1 MLAPFLRQGL
11 ERGEKVLYIID
22 AHAAETVVRYLE
34 EEGVNTGVYL
44 ASGQLSILTY
54 DETYTR
60 EGTFDPERMIALLRD
75 ETERAL
81 SEGYSALR
89 ATGEMTWALRG
100 LPGSQHL
107 IRYEA
112 LLNEFFRDSECLA
125 ICQYDRRR
133 FSPETL
139 LDVLR
144 THPIAMVGT
153 EIYDNFYYLPPTK
166 LLSRDLPA
174 VELHRCLKSLEGY
187 KRAEDALRESEARF
201 RAIFEGAAIG
211 VGLTN
216 QEGYII
222 EANAALQRI
231 LGYNADELRR
241 MTLVECTHPDDA
253 AKAQALHE
261 DLIAGRRDHYR
272 VEGRYIRKDGQLIW
286 GRLTTSPIRGPE
298 GAFQFAICTLE
309 DITER
314 KRTEEALDLKMK
326 QLGALIRASR
336 VMTASLDLDQVLAEI
351 ISLAGGVV
359 ASDYASVALVDEAG
373 RLSQSVENLP
383 GVPSMRYRIR
393 KEGLTH
399 WIIHTCRV
407 AIIDEIRE
415 DGRPIPELGKGAPN
429 VVNPHIRKAG
439 IKSLAGLPLIA
450 KGRLLGVLYLH
461 SRRPGA
467 FHGQEEL
474 LKAFANQV
482 AIAIEN
488 AKLYE
493 QAQREIARRRQ
504 VEADLR
510 EALKAKDEMI
520 QNVSHELRTPLTLIR
535 GYVELL
541 QEEALGPLTT
551 SQRKAVDVLDRQ
563 SNYLHYMVE
572 RLLLLQTLDKIT
584 PRKKPLDLQTM
595 LKDLVHTWE
604 ARTQEAGIH
613 LQLDVPPD
621 LPPLT
626 ADKGLLHQV
635 LYNLLDNAVKFSP
648 DGGEIRVH
656 AWTGN
661 DELIIAISDQ
671 GIGIPPDELEQVF
684 RRFYQVDGGSTRR
697 FNGMGIGLA
706 LCRKIVESHGGRIWA
721 ESEGKGK
728 GSTFYVALPLRDD
741 NADADASGS

>member
-11 ERGEKVLYIID
+11 EREEKVLYILD

-34 EEGVNTGVYL
+34 EEGLNVGAYL

-81 SEGYSALR
+81 SEGYAALR

-133 FSPETL
+133 FPPETL

-153 EIYDNFYYLPPTK
+153 EIYDNFYYIPPTK

-216 QEGYII
+216 QEGRII
-222 EANAALQRI
+222 EANVALQRI
-231 LGYNADELRR
+231 LGYNAEELRR
-241 MTLVECTHPDDA
+241 MTLAECMHPDDA
-253 AKAQALHE
+253 ANAQALYE
-261 DLIAGRRDHYR
+261 ELIAGRRDHYR
-272 VEGRYIRKDGQLIW
+272 VEGRYIRKDGQWIW
-286 GRLTTSPIRGPE
+286 GRLTTSPIRDPE

-314 KRTEEALDLKMK
+314 KRAEEALDLKMK

-336 VMTASLDLDQVLAEI
+336 VVTASLNLDQVLAGI

-393 KEGLTH
+393 EEGLTH
-399 WIIHTCRV
+399 WIIRTCRA
-407 AIIDEIRE
+407 AIIDEIQE
-415 DGRPIPELGKGAPN
+415 DGRPIPALGKGAPG

-461 SRRPGA
+461 SRHPGA

-520 QNVSHELRTPLTLIR
+520 QNVSHELRTPLTLIQ

-541 QEEALGPLTT
+541 QEGALGPLTT
-551 SQRKAVDVLDRQ
+551 AQRKAVDVLDRQ

-584 PRKKPLDLQTM
+584 PRKKPLDLKAM
-595 LKDLVHTWE
+595 LKDLLHTWE
-604 ARTQEAGIH
+604 ARAQEAGIR
-613 LQLDVPPD
+613 LQLDIPPD
-621 LPPLT
+621 LPPLA

-635 LYNLLDNAVKFSP
+635 FHNLLDNAVKFSP

-656 AWTGN
+656 ARTRD
-661 DELIIAISDQ
+661 DELVIAISDQ

-684 RRFYQVDGGSTRR
+684 RRFYQVEGGSTRR

-721 ESEGKGK
+721 ESEGEGK
-728 GSTFYVALPLRDD
+728 GSTFYVALPLGDD
-741 NADADASGS
+741 HVNSTGP